1 MAGSSLACALS
12 GAYLGPIPSGQPG
25 RVMAPPRTA
34 SSFAQLYAEIDGVD
48 GAILADASLLGGL
61 LIAAAGASGLTQVGT
76 PVVRARP
83 GGGVSAVIF
92 LEIGHIAAHTVP
104 DRSLI
109 AVHAIM
115 PRQDE
120 AKRAIDV
127 FARRFGATAH
137 R

>member
-12 GAYLGPIPSGQPG
+12 GVYLGAISSGQPSS
-25 RVMAPPRTA
+25 VMAPPGTA
-34 SSFAQLYAEIDGVD
+34 ASFAQLYVEINGVD
-48 GAILADASLLGGL
+48 GVVLADASLLGGL

-104 DRSLI
+104 DRSFI
-109 AVHAIM
+109 AVHAIV
-115 PRQDE
+115 PRPDE

-127 FARRFGATAH
+127 FARRFGAAGQ